1 MCVQYHTY
9 AHICTRSHLAEVR
22 DKLLELAVP
31 RHARLQE
38 REDLP
43 DFSATFTGHRAARS
57 NRPAKQMPR
66 AKQI

>member
-1 MCVQYHTY
+1 MRVPNRTH
-9 AHICTRSHLAEVR
+9 AHICTRPHLAEVR

-38 REDLP
+38 REDLH
-43 DFSATFTGHRAARS
+43 DFSAIFTGHRAARS